1 MEYKYNYSFFLN
13 VIARSMMFIAI
24 FCSKSSQLSVHVIID
39 DQFKCLE
46 QESVS
51 ELNYLLES

>member
-1 MEYKYNYSFFLN
+1 
-13 VIARSMMFIAI
+13 MMFIAI